1 MARRST
7 RLLSAFLLGALACGA
22 ARAADPAGPT
32 TELVRVGMTRS
43 AAEGNI
49 NDVKAA
55 TKVWIEGIVD
65 ELDLRKM
72 VSADVRVFDDSEGL
86 GREVAAGLVDVIV
99 LSTPDFLAFG
109 GSAAMDKIFA
119 YEKGGTTLEQ
129 YIVLAR
135 KEAGIRTLA
144 DLRGRSISM
153 LRSIR
158 LSLAEPW
165 LDQELAGA
173 GLPPLRR
180 HVGDLVQ
187 EEKATRCV
195 HSVFF
200 RKRDACVVNALAYRT
215 ICELNPQIG
224 RDLVTVAASPSY
236 VPSLIALRRGYT
248 SSLRPDL
255 ERAIREVHKTPRGQQ
270 ILTVYMI
277 DRLVEVQLQALESAR
292 ALLTVAP
299 KPAPGAAP

>member
-7 RLLSAFLLGALACGA
+7 RLLSAFLLGALFCGD
-22 ARAADPAGPT
+22 ARAADPTGPT

-72 VSADVRVFDDSEGL
+72 VSADVRVFEDSEGL
-86 GREVAAGLVDVIV
+86 GREVAAGTIDVIV

-109 GSAAMDKIFA
+109 GNAAMDEIFA
-119 YEKGGTTLEQ
+119 YEKGGTTREQ
-129 YIVLAR
+129 YVVLAR
-135 KEAGIRTLA
+135 KDSGIQTLG
-144 DLRGRSISM
+144 DLRGKTVSM

-158 LSLAEPW
+158 LSLAESW
-165 LDQELAGA
+165 LDQELVKAGQ
-173 GLPPLRR
+173 PKLRQ

-224 RDLVTVAASPSY
+224 RDLATVSSSPSY
-236 VPSLIALRRGYT
+236 VPSLIAIRRGYT

-277 DRLVEVQLQALESAR
+277 DRLVEIQSDALESAR
-292 ALLTVAP
+292 GVLAGQTAAGEK
-299 KPAPGAAP
+299 KP